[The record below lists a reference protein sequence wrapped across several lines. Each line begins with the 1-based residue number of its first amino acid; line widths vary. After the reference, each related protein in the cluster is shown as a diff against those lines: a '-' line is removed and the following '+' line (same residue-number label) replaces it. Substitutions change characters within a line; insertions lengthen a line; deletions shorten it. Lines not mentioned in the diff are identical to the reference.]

1 MVSHTRPLRATSLR
15 PVPVRK
21 RLPHAVIVGGS
32 IAALGATLAL
42 TRSGFRVTCIE
53 RDRAPMPADHLAAWD
68 AWRRTGAAQTW
79 HSHVLLAPLNNLIK
93 AHAPEFHALLLASG
107 AEELHFAHIARST
120 FDDPELVP
128 ADGDI
133 AFLACRRVVFEYL
146 LRRHML
152 EMGGFEYLHGARVQG
167 LAIRDGRAA
176 GVVVRTPDG
185 ERTLEADV
193 VVDASGA
200 HTRADAWFELAG
212 LDAVHTERHPCGIFY
227 TSRFYR
233 LREDA
238 SYPTM
243 DGRESLAGGV
253 QGIDLGYLKAGLF
266 RSDNRTFSLT
276 LAADPEDAPMAA
288 IARTAPFDAAAGA
301 IGVSASWVS
310 AERSEPISK
319 VYRHGNLANT
329 RRRYVVDG
337 RPVLR
342 NFFAIGDAHVHTNP
356 IAGRGCALAWV
367 SAFALADALT
377 GHADPDDRAGAFE
390 YAVERD
396 LVPWYE
402 TQVQQDR
409 QALAVN
415 KALQRGEDPFDFH
428 NADGTVDER
437 RRRGVVFR
445 KGLRQAA
452 RSDIDVMRA
461 LFRQV
466 NLLDT
471 PGSFLERTD
480 LLGKIVAG
488 YEIARDEEL
497 RARPYRDEMLELFA
511 AADAS
516 R

>member
-1 MVSHTRPLRATSLR
+1 
-15 PVPVRK
+15 
-21 RLPHAVIVGGS
+21 
-32 IAALGATLAL
+32 
-42 TRSGFRVTCIE
+42 
-53 RDRAPMPADHLAAWD
+53 
-68 AWRRTGAAQTW
+68 
-79 HSHVLLAPLNNLIK
+79 
-93 AHAPEFHALLLASG
+93 
-107 AEELHFAHIARST
+107 
-120 FDDPELVP
+120 
-128 ADGDI
+128 
-133 AFLACRRVVFEYL
+133 
-146 LRRHML
+146 
-152 EMGGFEYLHGARVQG
+152 
-167 LAIRDGRAA
+167 
-176 GVVVRTPDG
+176 
-185 ERTLEADV
+185 
-193 VVDASGA
+193 
-200 HTRADAWFELAG
+200 
-212 LDAVHTERHPCGIFY
+212 
-227 TSRFYR
+227 
-233 LREDA
+233 
-238 SYPTM
+238 M

-301 IGVSASWVS
+301 IGVSASWVA

-329 RRRYVVDG
+329 RRHYVVDG

-390 YAVERD
+390 DAVERD

-445 KGLRQAA
+445 KGLRHAA

-471 PGSFLERTD
+471 PSSFLERTD
-480 LLGKIVAG
+480 LLGKVVAG

-497 RARPYRDEMLELFA
+497 RARPYRDEMLERFA

>member
-1 MVSHTRPLRATSLR
+1 
-15 PVPVRK
+15 
-21 RLPHAVIVGGS
+21 
-32 IAALGATLAL
+32 
-42 TRSGFRVTCIE
+42 
-53 RDRAPMPADHLAAWD
+53 MPADHLAAWD
-68 AWRRTGAAQTW
+68 AWRRTGAGQTR

-93 AHAPEFHALLLASG
+93 AHAPDFHALLLASG
-107 AEELHFAHIARST
+107 AEELHFADVARNT
-120 FDDPELVP
+120 FDAPELVP
-128 ADGDI
+128 DDADI

-152 EMGGFEYLHGARVQG
+152 EHGGFDYLHGTRVRG
-167 LAIRDGRAA
+167 LSIKGGRAV
-176 GVVVRTPDG
+176 GVVAGNARG

-200 HTRADAWFELAG
+200 YTRADAWFERAG
-212 LDAVHTERHPCGIFY
+212 LAPIKTERHPCGIFY

-233 LREDA
+233 LHDGA
-238 SYPTM
+238 GYPDM
-243 DGRESLAGGV
+243 DGRQSLAGGV

-288 IARTAPFDAAAGA
+288 IGRETPFNAAAEA
-301 IGVSASWVS
+301 IEVSASWV
-310 AERSEPISK
+310 APERSTPISK

-329 RRRYVVDG
+329 RRHYVIDG
-337 RPVLR
+337 RPALR

-377 GHADPDDRAGAFE
+377 EHRDADDRALAFE
-390 YAVERD
+390 AAAERD

-402 TQVQQDR
+402 TQVQQDK
-409 QALAVN
+409 QGLAVN

-428 NADGTVDER
+428 NADGTMDER
-437 RRRGVVFR
+437 KRRGVVFR
-445 KGLRQAA
+445 KGLRHAA
-452 RSDIDVMRA
+452 RSDIDVLRA

-471 PGSFLERTD
+471 PSSFLERTD

-488 YEIARDEEL
+488 YEAARDAEL
-497 RARPYRDEMLELFA
+497 KARPHREEMLERFEA
-511 AADAS
+511 AERRA
-516 R
+516 